1 MEIVKNK
8 IEFKIIPGL
17 EDYAISKNG
26 VVKALSKVREGNL
39 SVLNSH
45 HGTNEKSQRHYKER
59 ILKQSFK
66 QRYWY
71 VNLTHNGIKK
81 DYRVHRLVY
90 LTYKGNISEDKV
102 IDHIDGNTSNN
113 NINNLRCVTSSENCQ
128 NPNTIY
134 KRFKPV
140 IQIDSKTNKIIS
152 EYPSCRDALISLGF
166 DYKPTMGGHIGDVC
180 NNKRKTCY
188 GYKWKWKEISL

>member
-1 MEIVKNK
+1 MEMNIN
-8 IEFKIIPGL
+8 FKIIPGL
-17 EDYAISKNG
+17 EDYAISRNG
-26 VVKALSKVREGNL
+26 VVKALPKIREGNL

-45 HGTNEKSQRHYKER
+45 YGTDNKSQRCYKER
-59 ILKQSFK
+59 ILKQFFK

-90 LTYKGNISEDKV
+90 ITYKGNIPKNMV

-113 NINNLRCVTSSENCQ
+113 NINNLKCVTQSKNCQ
-128 NPNTIY
+128 NLNTIY

-140 IQIDSKTNKIIS
+140 LQIDIVTNKIIA
-152 EYPSCRDALISLGF
+152 EFPSCKDALISLGF
-166 DYKPTMGGHIGDVC
+166 NYKPAMTGHIGDVC

-188 GYKWKWKEISL
+188 GYKWKWKEESL